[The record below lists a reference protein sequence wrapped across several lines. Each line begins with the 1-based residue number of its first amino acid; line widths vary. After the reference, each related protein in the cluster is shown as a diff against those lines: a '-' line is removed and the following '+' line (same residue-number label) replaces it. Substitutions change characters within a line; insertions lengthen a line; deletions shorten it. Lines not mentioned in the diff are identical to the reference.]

1 MSYALLTAAHGL
13 GALLLGVALAGSW
26 LAGERARHAKTAG
39 TVARAAARKGALA
52 RRLLLP
58 GVLLLGASGAW
69 LVASHYGGWNF
80 VRVPWLAGMVA
91 LFVFQSVWANTVG
104 RAYAIRLGRLLAGT
118 READPL
124 SPELRRALAEPVATF
139 GLDRRPHEANVLR
152 GAEGA
157 GIFVYDLAGRGDA
170 LPEGKADAWRAA
182 RYYGVANWKDSLRF
196 WLLGLAEASVYKL
209 GRVRKLVVRK
219 GRRP

>member
-13 GALLLGVALAGSW
+13 GALLLGVALVGSW

-39 TVARAAARKGALA
+39 AVARAAARQGALA

-80 VRVPWLAGMVA
+80 VRVPWLAGMIA

-139 GLDRRPHEANVLR
+139 GHHLELPLFAVIVALGVLRPMQWSLFATGCAVAAGIALAATAYGGGARRPASSFSSASVD
-152 GAEGA
+152 AEG
-157 GIFVYDLAGRGDA
+157 G
-170 LPEGKADAWRAA
+170 AWS
-182 RYYGVANWKDSLRF
+182 VAPSTSRQ
-196 WLLGLAEASVYKL
+196 
-209 GRVRKLVVRK
+209 
-219 GRRP
+219 RR